1 MPYNLL
7 ILPLCG
13 GYFILLNFV
22 YFKYRYQ
29 RLSSQRILFN
39 SIITGVFLMF
49 FTFGLRALVTYLFPN
64 FIENIFI
71 YLSLRFQVNHIEYLW
86 TSIASFLIAIVL
98 TLISNLFVI
107 KIFSNKEPISYA
119 VKKHGDEIE
128 KLFRTSAK
136 TGELMQLTLKNNKV
150 YIGFTDI
157 IPVPKETNYLKI
169 TPVMSGYRES
179 ESKTLKITTEYF
191 DVLDIYM
198 SDNPKFD
205 IYDID
210 ISIKQDEILTA
221 GIYDQD
227 VFSLFSGEIC
237 EEQKDTEEEE
247 EKKH

>member
-39 SIITGVFLMF
+39 SIITGVFLLI
-49 FTFGLRALVTYLFPN
+49 FTFSVRTVCEILFPDTIQN
-64 FIENIFI
+64 SFQYLKNNIPI
-71 YLSLRFQVNHIEYLW
+71 NHIDYLW
-86 TSIASFLIAIVL
+86 TSVSSFLLAVFF
-98 TLISNLFVI
+98 TLIGNLVVKLFLGYI
-107 KIFSNKEPISYA
+107 QPISYA
-119 VKKHGDEIE
+119 VRKHGDEVE
-128 KLFRTSAK
+128 KLFRTSAR
-136 TGELMQLTLKNNKV
+136 TGELMQITLKNNKV

-169 TPVMSGYRES
+169 TPVLSGYRES

-191 DVLDIYM
+191 EVLDLYTSEE
-198 SDNPKFD
+198 SDFD

-221 GIYDQD
+221 NVYDQK
-227 VFSLFSGEIC
+227 VFDMFNKG
-237 EEQKDTEEEE
+237 
-247 EKKH
+247 KKVVTKKNE

>member
-7 ILPLCG
+7 IFPLCG

-39 SIITGVFLMF
+39 SIIAGVFLLF
-49 FTFGLRALVTYLFPN
+49 FTFILRAFIAFIFPEA
-64 FIENIFI
+64 IDFI
-71 YLSLRFQVNHIEYLW
+71 YEGFFQNFPISHINYLW
-86 TSIASFLIAIVL
+86 TSVASFTIAICL
-98 TLISNLFVI
+98 TFFANSIVILFFGYQ
-107 KIFSNKEPISYA
+107 KPIGYA
-119 VKKHGDEIE
+119 VRKYGDEVE

-136 TGELMQLTLKNNKV
+136 TGELMQITLKNNKV

-169 TPVMSGYRES
+169 TPVLSGYRES
-179 ESKTLKITTEYF
+179 ESKILRLTTDYF
-191 DVLDIYM
+191 DILDIYM
-198 SDNPKFD
+198 SDHPKFN

-221 GIYDQD
+221 GIYDQN
-227 VFSLFSGEIC
+227 VFNLFRGETTIDA
-237 EEQKDTEEEE
+237 KSSV
-247 EKKH
+247 

>member
-1 MPYNLL
+1 
-7 ILPLCG
+7 
-13 GYFILLNFV
+13 
-22 YFKYRYQ
+22 
-29 RLSSQRILFN
+29 
-39 SIITGVFLMF
+39 MF
-49 FTFGLRALVTYLFPN
+49 FTFGLRALITYFFPN
-64 FIENIFI
+64 FIENLFS

-86 TSIASFLIAIVL
+86 TSISSFLIAIVL

-107 KIFSNKEPISYA
+107 KMFGYKEPISYA
-119 VKKHGDEIE
+119 VKKYGDEIE

-169 TPVMSGYRES
+169 TPVMSGYRKS
-179 ESKTLKITTEYF
+179 ESKTFKITTEYF

-227 VFSLFSGEIC
+227 VFSLFRGETY
-237 EEQKDTEEEE
+237 EEQKETEEETIKE
-247 EKKH
+247 D